1 MKTAIDEM
9 AVRIGW
15 PGNYRSC
22 AVLEGRP
29 GSFRVRPIGHYL
41 DRGLVG
47 RTAVLAEAAGVWRAG
62 AAGGRVDRYAFRWHL
77 SILGGRR
84 PHPGAPTRT
93 SGALSSPGQGRGD
106 GRVGIEHMLGA
117 GQLEYAPHNGLAATF
132 SCLPAWA
139 AWRSAASSA
148 ATRNCR

>member
-1 MKTAIDEM
+1 M
-9 AVRIGW
+9 VGRGS
-15 PGNYRSC
+15 YRLC

-77 SILGGRR
+77 SILGAADLIQAHR
-84 PHPGAPTRT
+84 
-93 SGALSSPGQGRGD
+93 L
-106 GRVGIEHMLGA
+106 
-117 GQLEYAPHNGLAATF
+117 GLAEH
-132 SCLPAWA
+132 
-139 AWRSAASSA
+139 
-148 ATRNCR
+148 